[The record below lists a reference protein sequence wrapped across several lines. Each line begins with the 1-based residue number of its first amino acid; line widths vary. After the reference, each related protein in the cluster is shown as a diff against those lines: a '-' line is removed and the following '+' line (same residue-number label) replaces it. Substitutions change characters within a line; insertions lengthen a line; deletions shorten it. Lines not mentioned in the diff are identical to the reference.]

1 MSLDSGTTALRLTSG
16 EAIRKL
22 QWSDNGRL
30 LLVFTPHATRVY
42 DPRGRVI
49 AEDDP
54 SDATLDIDAAFQP
67 GTERVAVL
75 RVPQSGTSGSSRPL
89 LPAYRPEAVQRDG
102 RVSPARL
109 VAQRPLGTRDLADRE
124 PVDLRPRRPPQDR
137 WRLAHLD
144 PVRRPSTRCGLVLRI
159 LNASALALLM
169 IVATACGATDPRAE
183 HRPAQTEE
191 FGFAATPGWHTSST
205 GFKTE
210 APQVPSVTA
219 STIPIEDPPGA
230 LPTETLK
237 RLPASGIVILVAA
250 YTPWEGMNQF
260 PQRVLPPQLGDA
272 DVREDWE
279 GPAEHRCA
287 RVPDSKHDERL
298 LPRGTRL
305 LRSTAALRRAGFPCA
320 DRAGRASLASG
331 TCRGNSP

>member
-1 MSLDSGTTALRLTSG
+1 M
-16 EAIRKL
+16 
-22 QWSDNGRL
+22 
-30 LLVFTPHATRVY
+30 
-42 DPRGRVI
+42 
-49 AEDDP
+49 
-54 SDATLDIDAAFQP
+54 
-67 GTERVAVL
+67 
-75 RVPQSGTSGSSRPL
+75 
-89 LPAYRPEAVQRDG
+89 
-102 RVSPARL
+102 
-109 VAQRPLGTRDLADRE
+109 
-124 PVDLRPRRPPQDR
+124 
-137 WRLAHLD
+137 
-144 PVRRPSTRCGLVLRI
+144 RI

-205 GFKTE
+205 GLDPE

-260 PQRVLPPQLGDA
+260 PQRMLPPQLGDA

-279 GPAEHRCA
+279 GQPNTDAPEYLIQSTTNGFYLEVRVFFGAQRPSDEQASRAQTELAELRLPPGPPA
-287 RVPDSKHDERL
+287 
-298 LPRGTRL
+298 
-305 LRSTAALRRAGFPCA
+305 
-320 DRAGRASLASG
+320 
-331 TCRGNSP
+331 GNSP